1 MIYRFGLFTFD
12 PNNKQLTHNGQLVPL
27 EPQPAKALAAF
38 LAKPNEILSKEELR
52 LALWGPE
59 HHVDVDRGIAYCLS
73 ELRSALRDNA
83 SSPLYIQTLPRRGY
97 RFIAPLSGPLSAPL
111 AQSEPPVQSHT
122 RRNILIGA
130 GAAGL
135 LAYSAWELLRQSQTS
150 IAVSIFDNESEDP
163 SLDQWTASLS
173 DTVLVQLS
181 KLAPSRLGLIGN
193 AASLRRPRNIRNLK
207 ALASELDVNYI
218 LLGQLKR
225 AEDSLAFVTHLIRLP
240 GEVHLKANRLRG
252 SKQNL
257 PALEREILA
266 EFDRAVRVHVLG
278 EAAN

>member
-1 MIYRFGLFTFD
+1 MSYRFGLFTFD
-12 PNNKQLTHNGQLVPL
+12 ANTLQLTHNGQPVPL

-38 LAKPNEILSKEELR
+38 LSRPHEIVTKEELR
-52 LALWGPE
+52 LVLWGPD

-83 SSPLYIQTLPRRGY
+83 TSPLYIQTLPRRGY
-97 RFIAPLSGPLSAPL
+97 RFIAPLTPPAAPTF
-111 AQSEPPVQSHT
+111 P
-122 RRNILIGA
+122 RRHVLIGA
-130 GAAGL
+130 AATGL
-135 LAYSAWELLRQSQTS
+135 LSYGAWKLLHSPQTRL
-150 IAVSIFDNESEDP
+150 AVSLFDNESEDP
-163 SLDQWTASLS
+163 SLDQWTANLS
-173 DTVLVQLS
+173 DTVLVQLAQ
-181 KLAPSRLGLIGN
+181 LAPDRLGLIGN

-207 ALASELDVNYI
+207 ALASELNADYI

-252 SKQNL
+252 SKQDL

-266 EFDRAVRVHVLG
+266 EFRRAVRLHVLG
-278 EAAN
+278 ERAS

>member
-1 MIYRFGLFTFD
+1 MSYRFGLFTFD
-12 PNNKQLTHNGQLVPL
+12 AEQRQLTYNGQPVPL

-38 LAKPNEILSKEELR
+38 LARPNEILTKEELR
-52 LALWGPE
+52 LALWGPD

-97 RFIAPLSGPLSAPL
+97 RFIAPLAP
-111 AQSEPPVQSHT
+111 PPTIETPFT
-122 RRNILIGA
+122 RRNFVL
-130 GAAGL
+130 GAAATGL
-135 LAYSAWELLRQSQTS
+135 LSYSAWKLLRQSPQTRL
-150 IAVSIFDNESEDP
+150 AVSIFDNESEDP
-163 SLDQWTASLS
+163 SLDQWTANLS

-181 KLAPSRLGLIGN
+181 KIAPERLGLIGN
-193 AASLRRPRNIRNLK
+193 AAALRRPRNIRNLK
-207 ALASELDVNYI
+207 ALAAELDVNYI

-225 AEDSLAFVTHLIRLP
+225 AENALTFVTHLIRLP

-257 PALEREILA
+257 AALERDILA
-266 EFDRAVRVHVLG
+266 EFERAIRVHVLG
-278 EAAN
+278 EAPN